1 MIPEQSL
8 ESLHSEVYGGPIKE
22 CLELNSIGELHLND
36 GNENQP
42 KAPKETLS
50 SRDIYKNEYKTQKA
64 FKSLDYVSVFRDDFD
79 QKVIATPLNTP
90 IATKSTFL
98 VTEENICKIKMSE
111 FDLHRMANLS
121 IGDSAPDLEL
131 QG

>member
-8 ESLHSEVYGGPIKE
+8 ESEVYGGPIKE
-22 CLELNSIGELHLND
+22 CLELNSIDELHLHD

-42 KAPKETLS
+42 KTPTS
-50 SRDIYKNEYKTQKA
+50 SRDIYENEYKTQKP
-64 FKSLDYVSVFRDDFD
+64 FKSLDYVSVFRDDFN

-90 IATKSTFL
+90 TATKSTFL

-111 FDLHRMANLS
+111 FDLHKMADLS